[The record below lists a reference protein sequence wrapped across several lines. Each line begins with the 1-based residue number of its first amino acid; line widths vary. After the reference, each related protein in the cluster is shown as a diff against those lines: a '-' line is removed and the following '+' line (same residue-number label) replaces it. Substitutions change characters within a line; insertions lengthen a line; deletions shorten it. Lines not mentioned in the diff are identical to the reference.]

1 MKAQLK
7 SHYQRN
13 EIFYQA
19 IRTAVVMI
27 AALIFVMTWELT
39 TA

>member
-1 MKAQLK
+1 MKASLK

-13 EIFYQA
+13 EIFYRT
-19 IRTAVVMI
+19 IPTAVVMI
-27 AALIFVMTWELT
+27 AALIFVLTWELT

>member
-1 MKAQLK
+1 MRAHLK

-13 EIFYQA
+13 EIFYLA
-19 IRTAVVMI
+19 IRDVTVMI
-27 AALIFVMTWELT
+27 AALIIVLTLELT

>member
-1 MKAQLK
+1 MKANLK

-13 EIFYQA
+13 EIFYHA
-19 IRTAVVMI
+19 IRTATVMI
-27 AALIFVMTWELT
+27 AALIIVLTWELT

>member
-1 MKAQLK
+1 MKAHLK
-7 SHYQRN
+7 SHHQRN

-19 IRTAVVMI
+19 IRTAAVMI
-27 AALIFVMTWELT
+27 AALIFVLTWELT

>member
-1 MKAQLK
+1 MKAHLK
-7 SHYQRN
+7 SHYLRN

-27 AALIFVMTWELT
+27 AALIFVLTWELT

>member
-1 MKAQLK
+1 MKARVLR
-7 SHYQRN
+7 HYERN

-27 AALIFVMTWELT
+27 AALIFVLTWELT

>member
-1 MKAQLK
+1 MKAHLK
-7 SHYQRN
+7 SHYKRN

-27 AALIFVMTWELT
+27 AALIFVLTWELT

>member
-1 MKAQLK
+1 MKASLK

-13 EIFYQA
+13 EIFYRA
-19 IRTAVVMI
+19 IPTAVVMI
-27 AALIFVMTWELT
+27 AALIIVLTLELT

>member
-1 MKAQLK
+1 MKAHLK

-13 EIFYQA
+13 EIFYRA

-27 AALIFVMTWELT
+27 AALIFVLTWELT